1 MFGERIKELR
11 EANHL
16 SQKQLAIVLGRNQQS
31 ISRYEKEQI
40 EPNIGMI
47 VKICDYFE
55 VTADFLL
62 GRTDY

>member
-1 MFGERIKELR
+1 MYGQRLRELR
-11 EANHL
+11 YEKKL
-16 SQKQLAIVLGRNQQS
+16 SQRALAEILGVTQKD
-31 ISRYEKEQI
+31 ISRYELEQI